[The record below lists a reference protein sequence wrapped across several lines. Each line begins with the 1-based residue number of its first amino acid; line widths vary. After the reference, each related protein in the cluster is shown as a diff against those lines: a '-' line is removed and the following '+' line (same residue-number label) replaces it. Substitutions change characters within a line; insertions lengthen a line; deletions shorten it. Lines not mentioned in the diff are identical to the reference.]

1 MPQPKP
7 INPFYIA
14 ALPIGI
20 VFAITACAYVVM
32 MVQTADAR
40 QPEPAGLIALLQ
52 NHGIVVLIAQL
63 VVLALLTFA
72 AILSDDFWTRRFEA
86 RYPPIDD
93 NRKLKTEN

>member
-1 MPQPKP
+1 MPQQKP
-7 INPFYIA
+7 INPFYVA

-40 QPEPAGLIALLQ
+40 RAEPAGLIAVLEQ
-52 NHGIVVLIAQL
+52 HGVAIL
-63 VVLALLTFA
+63 VVQLAALGVLTFA

-86 RYPPIDD
+86 HRQMTNDD
-93 NRKLKTEN
+93 